1 MNDYVL
7 LSEAWLLPS
16 KEIKKWEKNEKTTN
30 DDRSIWT
37 GTVSFHGC
45 WSGAKFG
52 GSPGFHPNSRRR
64 RRNRKGTYLNPG
76 GTEDTRFEIS
86 LDTHSVDLDS
96 YDLKALSSLRD
107 DAGKVYQPTKVENKG
122 SGHHRQLVLVFP
134 KPAPGNKRLEL
145 VIKDI
150 AGVKERSFV
159 WDLQ

>member
-1 MNDYVL
+1 MNMLRKSGRVSRL
-7 LSEAWLLPS
+7 GLFLISLSWVAQSL
-16 KEIKKWEKNEKTTN
+16 
-30 DDRSIWT
+30 
-37 GTVSFHGC
+37 
-45 WSGAKFG
+45 GAAPALTRTHAG
-52 GSPGFHPNSRRR
+52 GGVTA
-64 RRNRKGTYLNPG
+64 KATYLNPG

-107 DAGKVYQPTKVENKG
+107 DAGKAYQPTRVENKG

-134 KPAPGNKRLEL
+134 KPAPGNRRLEL

>member
-1 MNDYVL
+1 MNMLRKSV
-7 LSEAWLLPS
+7 
-16 KEIKKWEKNEKTTN
+16 
-30 DDRSIWT
+30 R
-37 GTVSFHGC
+37 VSGLGLFLISLFWVAQSPAAAPALTRTH
-45 WSGAKFG
+45 AG
-52 GSPGFHPNSRRR
+52 GGVTANA
-64 RRNRKGTYLNPG
+64 TYLNPG

>member
-1 MNDYVL
+1 MNKLRKSV
-7 LSEAWLLPS
+7 
-16 KEIKKWEKNEKTTN
+16 
-30 DDRSIWT
+30 R
-37 GTVSFHGC
+37 VSGLGLFLISLFWVAQSLAAAPALTRTHAG
-45 WSGAKFG
+45 GGVTAKA
-52 GSPGFHPNSRRR
+52 
-64 RRNRKGTYLNPG
+64 TYLNPG

-107 DAGKVYQPTKVENKG
+107 DAGKVFRPSKVENKG
-122 SGHHRQLVLVFP
+122 SGHHRQFVLVFP
-134 KPAPGNKRLEL
+134 KPAQGNKRLEL